1 MKSEDRELLRGLLTG
16 CRVLSLGV
24 VVDDAPYVGLLPF
37 VAAPDL
43 QSVIIHASQLAR
55 HTRGL
60 QSGEPCSV
68 LIHGRDDESVDALQI
83 PRVSIVAAVRRLA
96 AEDDGYDAA
105 RQAYVARFPSSA
117 RTFLLADFDLYRLSF
132 ESGRLVGGFARA
144 VNLRPESFAQL
155 QT

>member
-16 CRVLSLGV
+16 RRVLSLGV
-24 VVDDAPYVGLLPF
+24 VVDGAPYVGMLPF
-37 VAAPDL
+37 VAAPDY
-43 QSVIIHASQLAR
+43 QSVIVHASQLAH

-68 LIHGRDDESVDALQI
+68 LIHGREDEAVDALQI
-83 PRVSIVAAVRRLA
+83 PRVSIVATVRRMS
-96 AEDDGYDAA
+96 EDDEDFDSA
-105 RQAYVARFPSSA
+105 RQAYVGRFPSSA
-117 RTFLLADFDLYRLSF
+117 RTFLLADFDLYRLNF
-132 ESGRLVGGFARA
+132 LSGRLVGGFARA